1 MKSTGNK
8 KPLAI
13 LADEGVLNVNKLQ
26 EYQHVKYNSYH

>member
-13 LADEGVLNVNKLQ
+13 LADEGALNVDKLQ
-26 EYQHVKYNSYH
+26 EYQQ

>member
-1 MKSTGNK
+1 MIITDNK